1 MGVWSG
7 SVENLVNISTAN
19 WRGRDVFVT
28 GHTGFKG
35 GWLSL
40 MLHHLGA
47 RVHGYALNPG
57 PIPSMFDV
65 AGVARALASDVRA
78 DIADFTRLRE
88 SMRAAT
94 PEVLIHLAA
103 QPLVRQSYDE
113 PVGTFATNVM
123 GTVNVLEAA
132 RGLSSLRA
140 IVIITTDKVYANHNT
155 GERFVEDAPLGG
167 DDPYSAS
174 KAAAELVAASY
185 RHSFFQGAG
194 CARVAS
200 ARAGNVIGGGDWAED
215 RLVPDCLRAFAALR
229 PACLRYPTASR
240 PWQHVLEPL
249 AGYLTLAAHLL
260 LPDGGRL
267 ARSWNFGPR
276 PDDQAT
282 VGDVAQRIAR
292 LWGDSARVLLDDA
305 THPHEAG
312 LLALDSSMATNL
324 LGWRPRWS
332 LDEALV
338 ATVAW
343 QRAFEGRQDMAAFTL
358 RQIEAY
364 LAGGVA

>member
-1 MGVWSG
+1 M
-7 SVENLVNISTAN
+7 ENLVNINVAN
-19 WRGRDVFVT
+19 WRGRNVFVT

-57 PIPSMFDV
+57 PVPSMFDV
-65 AGVARALASDVRA
+65 VGVTRALASDVRA
-78 DIADFTRLRE
+78 DVADLALLRE

-140 IVIITTDKVYANHNT
+140 IVVITTDKVYANHNT
-155 GERFVEDAPLGG
+155 GERFAEDAPLGG

-185 RHSFFQGAG
+185 RHSFFSGTG
-194 CARVAS
+194 CALVAS

-215 RLVPDCLRAFAALR
+215 RLVPDCLRAFSASR
-229 PACLRYPTASR
+229 PVCLRYPSASR

-249 AGYLTLAAHLL
+249 AGYLMLAAHLL
-260 LPDGGRL
+260 SPDGGRF

-282 VGDVAQRIAR
+282 VGDVAQRIAH
-292 LWGDSARVLLDDA
+292 LWGDGARVLPDDA
-305 THPHEAG
+305 AHPHEAG
-312 LLALDSSMATNL
+312 LLALDSGMATSL

-332 LDEALV
+332 LDEALI

-343 QRAFEGRQDMAAFTL
+343 QRAYESGQDMPAFTL

>member
-1 MGVWSG
+1 M
-7 SVENLVNISTAN
+7 ENLVNIDVAN
-19 WRGRDVFVT
+19 WHGRDVFVT

-40 MLHHLGA
+40 MLHLLGA
-47 RVHGYALNPG
+47 RVHGYAMDPD
-57 PIPSMFDV
+57 PVPSMFEV
-65 AGVARALASDVRA
+65 AGVARALTSDVRA
-78 DIADFTRLRE
+78 DIADSTWLRE
-88 SMRAAT
+88 SMHAAT
-94 PEVLIHLAA
+94 PEVVIHLAA
-103 QPLVRQSYDE
+103 QPLVRRSYDD

-140 IVIITTDKVYANHNT
+140 IVIVTTDKVYANHNT
-155 GERFVEDAPLGG
+155 GERFAENAPLGG

-174 KAAAELVAASY
+174 KAAAELVTASY
-185 RHSFFQGAG
+185 RHSFFCGAN

-215 RLVPDCLRAFAALR
+215 RLVPDCLRAFAVRR
-229 PACLRYPTASR
+229 PVYLRYPAASR

-249 AGYLTLAAHLL
+249 AGYLSLAAGLL
-260 LPDGGRL
+260 LPDGGRFS
-267 ARSWNFGPR
+267 RSWNFGPR
-276 PDDQAT
+276 SGDQAA
-282 VGDVAQRIAR
+282 VGDVAQRIAH
-292 LWGDSARVLLDDA
+292 LWGNGAQVLFDDA
-305 THPHEAG
+305 EHPHEAG
-312 LLALDSSMATNL
+312 QLALDSSMATSL

-332 LDEALV
+332 LDEALM

-343 QRAFEGRQDMAAFTL
+343 QRAYEGGRDMAAFTL

-364 LAGGVA
+364 LAEGDA

>member
-1 MGVWSG
+1 M
-7 SVENLVNISTAN
+7 ENLVNINAVN
-19 WRGRDVFVT
+19 WLGREVFVT

-47 RVHGYALNPG
+47 RVHGYALDPDSMT
-57 PIPSMFDV
+57 SMFCA

-78 DIADFTRLRE
+78 DIADFTKLRE
-88 SMRAAT
+88 AMRATA

-140 IVIITTDKVYANHNT
+140 IVVITTDKVYANYNT
-155 GERFVEDAPLGG
+155 GERFAEDAPLGG

-185 RHSFFQGAG
+185 RHSFFSGVD
-194 CARVAS
+194 CTFVAS

-215 RLVPDCLRAFAALR
+215 RLVPDCLRAFSASR
-229 PACLRYPTASR
+229 PVYLRYPSASR

-249 AGYLTLAAHLL
+249 AGYLMLVAHLL
-260 LPDGGRL
+260 SQNGGRF
-267 ARSWNFGPR
+267 ARSWNFGPQS
-276 PDDQAT
+276 DDQAT
-282 VGDVAQRIAR
+282 VGNVAQRIAH
-292 LWGDSARVLLDDA
+292 LWGDGARVLFDDTA
-305 THPHEAG
+305 HPHEAG
-312 LLALDSSMATNL
+312 LLVLDSSMAMSI
-324 LGWRPRWS
+324 LGWRQRWS
-332 LDEALV
+332 LDEALM

-343 QRAFEGRQDMAAFTL
+343 QRAYESGQDMSAFTL
-358 RQIEAY
+358 HQIEDY
-364 LAGGVA
+364 LAGGIT